1 MANVN
6 SGQRLAGFDTA
17 SINATA
23 TVATAS
29 ERVADL
35 VNEMNGLIADLAN
48 PTKQAAAQAR
58 LQMLQMQ
65 ISMIT
70 NVMNAVKDLMK
81 SFFQR

>member
-1 MANVN
+1 MAVN
-6 SGQRLAGFDTA
+6 SGRNLVGFDTA

-35 VNEMNGLIADLAN
+35 VIEMNGLIADLAN